1 MKGSLLN
8 TISINGFSNT
18 QKYKYQSI
26 VIKAG
31 SGNKKAFHLRCY
43 IKNYMESRPDK
54 KDEIIKR
61 NAIIVTIIT
70 AIIAIGILAL
80 VLINRLTNGS

>member
-1 MKGSLLN
+1 
-8 TISINGFSNT
+8 
-18 QKYKYQSI
+18 
-26 VIKAG
+26 
-31 SGNKKAFHLRCY
+31 
-43 IKNYMESRPDK
+43 MELKPDK

-80 VLINRLTNGS
+80 ILINRITNGS

>member
-8 TISINGFSNT
+8 TISVTGISNT
-18 QKYKYQSI
+18 QRDKYQLI
-26 VIKAG
+26 ATEAG
-31 SGNKKAFHLRCY
+31 CGKKKAFRLRCY
-43 IKNYMESRPDK
+43 IKNHMEGKPDK
-54 KDEIIKR
+54 KEEIIKR

-80 VLINRLTNGS
+80 VLVNRITNGS